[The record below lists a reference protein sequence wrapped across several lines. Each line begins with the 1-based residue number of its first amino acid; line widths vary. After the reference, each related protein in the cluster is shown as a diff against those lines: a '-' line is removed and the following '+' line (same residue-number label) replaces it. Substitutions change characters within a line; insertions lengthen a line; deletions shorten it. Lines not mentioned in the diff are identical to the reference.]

1 MNSQV
6 DYAVFCKKVF
16 FFLKKICSQ
25 ARTFNS
31 LFNFFIKKNKK
42 IITDNDRL
50 NDHECNSKNCKV
62 LIVADKI
69 FNNEN
74 GKIIVDFVNYL
85 TINGT
90 DVVVLCNHA
99 DFDLKFNNNV
109 QIFANNFFALN
120 LFGFF
125 DVIVLYMLCKIKG
138 INVVNVCDLNL
149 LNKVFFLKKKLKVST
164 IYWAFSIFDI
174 STKYLYYKVKNIE
187 KFNLIISMSDEI
199 TNFLLDNFNFDVT
212 KIKNLRYSMVN
223 IFHKYNVSYNR
234 VVNMIKNIDDRVINK
249 KIFFCKCNYH
259 DDVDYLKC
267 FIKAIS
273 QINRNDYVCIFSGDF
288 RYTLEER
295 KEITKMINN
304 LKISEKV
311 IIFNKIKDEQAIYVS
326 AYAILHIEHK
336 YTKYNKRDMLIAGIY
351 GKPSIVLNN
360 NNGYSVN
367 IIENRTGFCVRY
379 DNIFRIKNIFLRMLC
394 LTNEEYIKM
403 REDVYNYAKD
413 YFNYSDNRIVFED
426 LKESI
431 LEMI

>member
-1 MNSQV
+1 V
-6 DYAVFCKKVF
+6 LCEKVF
-16 FFLKKICSQ
+16 FFLKKICNQ
-25 ARTFNS
+25 ARTFNP

-42 IITDNDRL
+42 IITDNERL
-50 NDHECNSKNCKV
+50 NSHECNSKNCKM

-69 FNNEN
+69 LDNEN
-74 GKIIVDFVNYL
+74 GKIIADFVNYS
-85 TINGT
+85 TVNGVN
-90 DVVVLCNHA
+90 VVVLCNRC
-99 DFDLKFNNNV
+99 DFDLKFCDNV
-109 QIFANNFFALN
+109 QIFVNKFLN
-120 LFGFF
+120 LFCFF
-125 DVIVLYMLCKIKG
+125 DLIILFILCKIKG
-138 INVVNVCDLNL
+138 INVISVCNINL

-164 IYWAFSIFDI
+164 IYWAFSVFDI
-174 STKYLYYKVKNIE
+174 STKCLYYKVKNIE
-187 KFNLIISMSDEI
+187 KFNLIFSMSNEI
-199 TNFLLDNFNFDVT
+199 TDFLLDNFNIDVT

-223 IFHKYNVSYNR
+223 VFHKYNVSCNR

-249 KIFFCKCNYH
+249 KIFFCKCNYR

-273 QINRNDYVCIFSGDF
+273 QININDYVCIFSGDF

-295 KEITKMINN
+295 KEIIATINDFKM
-304 LKISEKV
+304 SEKIV
-311 IIFNKIKDEQAIYVS
+311 ILDKIKDEQAMYVS

-336 YTKYNKRDMLIAGIY
+336 YTKYNTRDMLMAGIY

-367 IIENRTGFCVRY
+367 IIENRTGFCARY
-379 DNIFRIKNIFLRMLC
+379 DNIFLIKNIFLRMLC
-394 LTNEEYIKM
+394 LTNEEYIKI

-413 YFNYSDNRIVFED
+413 YFNYSDNRVVFED